1 MSPDENYDTHQFVVT
16 KPPVSD
22 PITYLTLLEY
32 NLKAD
37 NIGILQRVLND
48 DADGNGTLYKDIGW
62 DLIALLLPF
71 VRQLTA
77 RDCLRD
83 IAKKGNHR
91 ECALKVVENLQLLDW
106 KDSEDEDKEEEDQ
119 HNDAETQASA
129 DRIKR
134 DDPLTYIQLTTLTQM
149 AGIIYP
155 FIRTKQPSRF
165 LNELLSAMC
174 MALSKV
180 PPEQMERCI
189 DQAIVAI
196 AVFRSS
202 HKPALPPRGGNTT
215 RQDVSHN
222 AAAQPTDLNS
232 RAEPPAQ
239 ESTDAVAQRKLLQAF
254 VTRLVELWITSQEM
268 IEDEDAFEV
277 PGLAL
282 APRFLERLEPSKVI
296 PGRVTVNQQFEDK
309 ASLRSR
315 SQFRAK
321 LARLAQSVGMNSEQL
336 LSRSA
341 EAGSVIN
348 DTVGDLS
355 AEEAAA
361 ANGSEVIPFSGRA
374 CMILFASQTFER
386 IKEAADISNA
396 VADIYFDKDLFPDID
411 NLFIKHI
418 GLPGDAIAMG
428 PHQPHA
434 VIDALLFLALLS
446 HARQKVGELSTDP
459 DQATAFYRFLQTTSI
474 LSVDI
479 PNIHIHSC
487 AQQLTARVLR
497 SHPSAQVRMHFIKS
511 TLECDSSEYGS
522 APLLKA
528 NAVNWLKTEIVEAN
542 KLDVKDQTTDAT
554 LFSSPIALHMLS
566 PLLYPDLQTLIPQ
579 LSSSTADGA
588 TTSPIEMFHE
598 RVKPNLPFYL
608 TVLNFHYFLCN
619 LPLQMRESLDIFGVH
634 NDADVATGFLTPLR
648 EVSHKVEYALKAGE
662 VPSYF
667 DNLAEARSDIMLL
680 QQAIE
685 QVENRLI
692 AIAKD
697 GA

>member
-106 KDSEDEDKEEEDQ
+106 KDFEDEEKEEEDQ

-134 DDPLTYIQLTTLTQM
+134 DDPLTYIQLTTLMQM

-155 FIRTKQPSRF
+155 YIRTKQPSRF
-165 LNELLSAMC
+165 LNELISAMC
-174 MALSKV
+174 TALSKV
-180 PPEQMERCI
+180 PPEQTERCI
-189 DQAIVAI
+189 DQAIVAM

-202 HKPALPPRGGNTT
+202 HKPALPPRGGNAT
-215 RQDVSHN
+215 RQDVSYN
-222 AAAQPTDLNS
+222 AGARPTDPNS
-232 RAEPPAQ
+232 KAEAPAL

-254 VTRLVELWITSQEM
+254 VTQLVELWITSQEM

-341 EAGSVIN
+341 EAGLVLD
-348 DTVGDLS
+348 DTVGDPS
-355 AEEAAA
+355 AEKAAA
-361 ANGSEVIPFSGRA
+361 SDLEIIPFSGRA
-374 CMILFASQTFER
+374 CMILFASQIFER
-386 IKEAADISNA
+386 IIEGGDISDA
-396 VADIYFDKDLFPDID
+396 MAAIHFDEDLFPDID

-528 NAVNWLKTEIVEAN
+528 NAVNWLKTEIVEAT
-542 KLDVKDQTTDAT
+542 KVAIADQETNAT

-566 PLLYPDLQTLIPQ
+566 PLLYPDLQPLIPRI
-579 LSSSTADGA
+579 SGSTAEGA
-588 TTSPIEMFHE
+588 TTSPIEIFH
-598 RVKPNLPFYL
+598 RLVKPDLPFYL
-608 TVLNFHYFLCN
+608 AALNFHYFLCT
-619 LPLQMRESLDIFGVH
+619 LPLQLRESLDVLGVH
-634 NDADVATGFLTPLR
+634 NDADVATSFLTPLR
-648 EVSHKVEYALKAGE
+648 EISHKVEHALDSE
-662 VPSYF
+662 EIPSHF
-667 DNLAEARSDIMLL
+667 DDLAEARSDIMLL
-680 QQAIE
+680 QQAME
-685 QVENRLI
+685 QVESRLI